1 MNNYGYAWRWEKSK
15 NIVEAVCFL
24 LKNSKEI
31 KSTFINAPEDYQQ
44 DLRPNLY
51 GILYDSLKIL
61 CESIREH
68 YGDSDRWS
76 VSLVDS
82 IYNDPEKACEIIKSL
97 ESKDFVLTNL

>member
-15 NIVEAVCFL
+15 NIVEAVCFI

-61 CESIREH
+61 CESIKEH
-68 YGDSDRWS
+68 YDTSDRWS

-82 IYNDPEKACEIIKSL
+82 IYNEPEKADEILKSL
-97 ESKDFVLTNL
+97 ESKDFVFKN

>member
-15 NIVEAVCFL
+15 NIVEAVCFI

-61 CESIREH
+61 CESIKEH
-68 YGDSDRWS
+68 YGTPDRWS

-82 IYNDPEKACEIIKSL
+82 IYNEPEKADEILKSL
-97 ESKDFVLTNL
+97 ESKDFVFKN

>member
-31 KSTFINAPEDYQQ
+31 KSTFINAPEEYQQ

-61 CESIREH
+61 CESIKEH
-68 YGDSDRWS
+68 YATPDRWS
-76 VSLVDS
+76 LSLVDS
-82 IYNDPEKACEIIKSL
+82 IYNEPEKADEILKSL
-97 ESKDFVLTNL
+97 ESKDFVFED